1 MKPVSRYHWL
11 VVLLHWLLAFYVIA
25 TLAGGFLIMAPM
37 ANTDPEKKRVLL
49 FHMSF
54 GMAIAGV
61 MLLRFVVRLL
71 TAWPAEATTGHAALD
86 RLVPYAHYAFYVL
99 IVLQAATG
107 LATAILGGLNRSVF
121 QGTAEPLPAD
131 FSVYPSFT
139 AHAAIAL
146 VLSAL
151 ILIHVAGVLYHQ
163 FVRRDR
169 LLRRMWFGRRKLE
182 GST

>member
-1 MKPVSRYHWL
+1 MKLVSRYHWL
-11 VVLLHWLLAFYVIA
+11 IVLLHWLLAFYVTA

-37 ANTDPEKKRVLL
+37 ANTDPEKKRVLM

-61 MLLRFVVRLL
+61 MLLRLVVRFL
-71 TAWPAEATTGHAALD
+71 TTKPAEASTGRAALD

-107 LATAILGGLNRSVF
+107 LTTALLAGLNRSVF

-182 GST
+182 GGT